1 MNKKILFIVTSLLV
15 IVVMLGWHLSL
26 LVKISKVQRDMRGT
40 ELRVSEAKKELQN
53 KNAEFENK
61 IDFKKIRNKAE
72 DDFGMEISDHIEYL
86 RVN

>member
-61 IDFKKIRNKAE
+61 IDFKKIRKKAE

>member
-1 MNKKILFIVTSLLV
+1 MNKRILFIVMSLL
-15 IVVMLGWHLSL
+15 IIAVMLGWHLSS
-26 LVKISKVQRDMRGT
+26 LVKISKAQRDIRAI

-53 KNAEFENK
+53 KNTEFEKK
-61 IDFKKIRNKAE
+61 IDFKKIRKKAE